1 MQISGL
7 SKWGLID
14 SDKRRTSSREFMD
27 FDADWS
33 VDPHTDNRL
42 LNRIRSPHVRKR
54 YHVMKA
60 EGISLLLDI
69 RSDFS
74 RVHLRNGTLLAS
86 TNRDM
91 QNVQRSS
98 EDATRRRLEGP

>member
-1 MQISGL
+1 V
-7 SKWGLID
+7 
-14 SDKRRTSSREFMD
+14 D

-42 LNRIRSPHVRKR
+42 LNRIRSPHVREE

-60 EGISLLLDI
+60 ERISLPLNI

-74 RVHLRNGTLLAS
+74 RVHLRNGTFLAS
-86 TNRDM
+86 MNRDM

-98 EDATRRRLEGP
+98 EDATRKRLEGL